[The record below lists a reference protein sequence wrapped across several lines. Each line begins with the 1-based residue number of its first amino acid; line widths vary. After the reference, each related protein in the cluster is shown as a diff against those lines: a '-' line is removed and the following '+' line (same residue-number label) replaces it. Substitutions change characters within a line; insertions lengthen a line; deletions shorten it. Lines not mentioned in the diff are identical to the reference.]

1 MRSRDIQN
9 DIAHLKQTCLKHT
22 CVKIKK
28 HRAVIHNT
36 KVSPPLKKGLRYM
49 FRLSCMAA
57 KDKYPDI
64 IQGGSTDLA
73 TGRLQNIKT
82 IFPVW

>member
-1 MRSRDIQN
+1 MFETYMCKD
-9 DIAHLKQTCLKHT
+9 
-22 CVKIKK
+22 KK